1 MYRHLINYIIRL
13 RKEIRQMARTTAE
26 ITAELQASKAA
37 FDNYKAAADAKF
49 QADAQKISDL
59 TAQIQD
65 LTGVDAAS
73 ADLSADIAGATVPTA

>member
-26 ITAELQASKAA
+26 ITAELQAS
-37 FDNYKAAADAKF
+37 KAAADAKF